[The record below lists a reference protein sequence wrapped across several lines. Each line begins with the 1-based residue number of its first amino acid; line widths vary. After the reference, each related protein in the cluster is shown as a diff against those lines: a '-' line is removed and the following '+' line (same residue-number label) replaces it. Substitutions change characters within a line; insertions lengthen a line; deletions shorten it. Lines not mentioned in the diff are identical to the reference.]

1 MAVEVPLGFTILD
14 FNISQKFWKKTIEL
28 TRMLL
33 MEQNGKLEDW
43 KCGSVEVWKCGSVEV
58 WKCGSV
64 EVWKCGS
71 VEVWKCGSVEVWK
84 CGSVEERKVI
94 AMS

>member
-14 FNISQKFWKKTIEL
+14 FNISQKFWKKSIEL

-43 KCGSVEVWKCGSVEV
+43 NGGNVVVRKYRGED
-58 WKCGSV
+58 
-64 EVWKCGS
+64 
-71 VEVWKCGSVEVWK
+71 VWK
-84 CGSVEERKVI
+84 CGSVEESGSVWKCGEKGDSDVLVKHSR
-94 AMS
+94 SHFPLS